1 MSRVKQAFS
10 VPVPTQKNEDGFPA
24 YERSLEERYVQML
37 LTNTLGNTFYASGQR
52 LLEEAGEMH
61 ASMIEADPEFAA
73 KALVY
78 ARKNGYMRT
87 QPVFGLVKLSAS
99 NLSLFKKIFSDVI
112 LTPADLQDFFTI
124 LKSEGRGHGGR
135 GIKSTVARWLND
147 NLSEYWAI
155 KYNGRGRGYSLT
167 DIVKLVHPKSEE
179 KNALY
184 QYLISGKVDESLKQ
198 IKAYEALKTSEN
210 VREQME
216 LISEGKLPHEVVT
229 GATKMSPELWDSLVR
244 TMPTFAL
251 LRNLATL
258 ERAGVLDKNREF
270 IVSRLND
277 PEALTKSKILP
288 FRFLDAYRVL
298 GDKPWVKDMLR
309 NSIELT
315 FQNLPEIPGRTAI
328 FLDIS
333 GSMLGDPIRI
343 ASVAS
348 FALFKKTGGHGLL
361 WLFNTHVYD
370 AVPSM
375 YDSILTQSERVCR
388 RVGGG
393 TSSDA
398 PFKVLTT
405 KRENV
410 DNIIVITDEQQN
422 SGMPL
427 YKRLKKYQEKVNPDV
442 KTFIVDISSYA
453 SASVPKSA
461 KNVWYIY
468 GWSDQVL
475 QFISSSV
482 QGYGSMVDAIK
493 EKQLWGPKRN

>member
-1 MSRVKQAFS
+1 MF
-10 VPVPTQKNEDGFPA
+10 
-24 YERSLEERYVQML
+24 
-37 LTNTLGNTFYASGQR
+37 
-52 LLEEAGEMH
+52 
-61 ASMIEADPEFAA
+61 
-73 KALVY
+73 
-78 ARKNGYMRT
+78 
-87 QPVFGLVKLSAS
+87 
-99 NLSLFKKIFSDVI
+99 
-112 LTPADLQDFFTI
+112 TP
-124 LKSEGRGHGGR
+124 KRR
-135 GIKSTVARWLND
+135 
-147 NLSEYWAI
+147 
-155 KYNGRGRGYSLT
+155 
-167 DIVKLVHPKSEE
+167 

-184 QYLISGKVDESLKQ
+184 QYLVSGKVDNLKQ
-198 IKAYEALKTSEN
+198 IKTYEALKTSEN

-229 GATKMSPELWDSLVR
+229 GATKCLPNFGFPSSH
-244 TMPTFAL
+244 MPIFAL

-258 ERAGVLDKNREF
+258 ERAGVLDKNKEF

-277 PEALTKSKILP
+277 PEALTKAKILP

-343 ASVAS
+343 ASVAA
-348 FALFKKTGGHGLL
+348 FALFKKTGGHGPL

-398 PFKVLTT
+398 PFEVLTT

-427 YKRLKKYQEKVNPDV
+427 YKRLKEYQEKVNPDV

>member
-1 MSRVKQAFS
+1 
-10 VPVPTQKNEDGFPA
+10 
-24 YERSLEERYVQML
+24 
-37 LTNTLGNTFYASGQR
+37 
-52 LLEEAGEMH
+52 
-61 ASMIEADPEFAA
+61 
-73 KALVY
+73 
-78 ARKNGYMRT
+78 
-87 QPVFGLVKLSAS
+87 
-99 NLSLFKKIFSDVI
+99 
-112 LTPADLQDFFTI
+112 
-124 LKSEGRGHGGR
+124 
-135 GIKSTVARWLND
+135 
-147 NLSEYWAI
+147 
-155 KYNGRGRGYSLT
+155 
-167 DIVKLVHPKSEE
+167 
-179 KNALY
+179 
-184 QYLISGKVDESLKQ
+184 
-198 IKAYEALKTSEN
+198 
-210 VREQME
+210 
-216 LISEGKLPHEVVT
+216 
-229 GATKMSPELWDSLVR
+229 
-244 TMPTFAL
+244 
-251 LRNLATL
+251 
-258 ERAGVLDKNREF
+258 LDKNREF

-298 GDKPWVKDMLR
+298 GNKPWVKDMLR

-333 GSMLGDPIRI
+333 GSMSGDPIR
-343 ASVAS
+343 VAS
-348 FALFKKTGGHGLL
+348 IAAFALFKKTGGHGLL
-361 WLFNTHVYD
+361 WLFNTHAYD

-375 YDSILTQSERVCR
+375 YDSILTQSEGVCR

-398 PFKVLTT
+398 PFKALTT
-405 KRENV
+405 KREKV

-475 QFISSSV
+475 QFISSSI